1 MQLSPVHLSF
11 ESLTPRKLLSEFK
24 QGKRPEYKHEND
36 DLNKELEILAQ
47 KYKQTMDLQDKSKL
61 IAHEK
66 KVLLDGLK
74 NPEMTLARN
83 YKNVS
88 KFIRPDNKD
97 IVVED
102 ALRLFDATG
111 LNRLVGLS
119 GAFKTTGCENDVEVI
134 KQAYFEIDENSLIGE
149 RAKKY
154 LIIALNKLQF
164 QEPKLKNVVNNTLID
179 MLDKTTNQNLI
190 DEINSILEI
199 QDVNILLN
207 DLQLNPNQ
215 ENNLRFLLL
224 KTKANSNN
232 EITSLLTSILSDK
245 NVSQDVYEVALL
257 GAGKFRSDDNFS
269 ILKSVALDK
278 NIKDVRNREFALQS
292 IALYIK
298 EKPEDVKNILS
309 KVEQEKSIYGSL
321 AKILNDKVNGNY
333 HNQNNRE
340 LRYVKMSKKQIE
352 RFNKNKSKF
361 LLAEDSLNKK
371 QQNACDRF
379 ILPFKKILGQFVNDD
394 YKFLVQADTFTKQN
408 PELAGSRYFE
418 DGAGILNSGD
428 FYDVFDGINS
438 SNYSMMNKYRVSPA
452 SHSNQTGHELGHA
465 LNRMFD
471 ETDMKTI
478 VRLYKNAIKNGKAL
492 DYYAAANYREY
503 FAQGCDAFIS
513 TYKPHK
519 DLLHNHPIAH
529 TKFELLKKDPDLY
542 KFIKKCFKKYH

>member
-11 ESLTPRKLLSEFK
+11 EGLTPRKLLSEFK
-24 QGKRPEYKHEND
+24 QGNRPEYKHEND

-83 YKNVS
+83 YEDIV
-88 KFIRPDNKD
+88 KFIKPEDKD
-97 IVVED
+97 IIVED

-119 GAFKTTGCENDVEVI
+119 GAFKTIGNKNDIDII
-134 KQAYFEIDENSLIGE
+134 KNAYFEISEDTPIGL
-149 RAKKY
+149 RAKNY
-154 LIIALNKLQF
+154 LIIALNRLRSK
-164 QEPKLKNVVNNTLID
+164 EPKLKEAVNNTLLE
-179 MLDKTTNQNLI
+179 MLNKTTNKNLL

-199 QDVNILLN
+199 QNVNVLVN

-215 ENNLRFLLL
+215 ENNLRFLLF
-224 KTKANSNN
+224 KTNANSNS
-232 EITSLLTSILSDK
+232 EITSLLTSILNEK

-278 NIKDVRNREFALQS
+278 NIKEVRNREFALQS

-298 EKPEDVKNILS
+298 EKPDEVKNILS
-309 KVEQEKSIYGSL
+309 QVEQEKSIHGSL
-321 AKILNDKVNGNY
+321 AKILNDKVNGHY
-333 HNQNNRE
+333 HNQDNRE
-340 LRYVKMSKKQIE
+340 FRYLKMSKKQIE
-352 RFNKNKSKF
+352 RFNKNKSRF

-379 ILPFKKILGQFVNDD
+379 ILPFKKLLGQFINDN
-394 YKFLVQADTFTKQN
+394 YKFLVQDDSFTKQN
-408 PELAGSRYFE
+408 SKLAGHRYFQE
-418 DGAGILNSGD
+418 DVGILNVGD
-428 FYDVFDGINS
+428 FYDAFDGINA
-438 SNYSMMNKYRVSPA
+438 SNYSMMNKYRVSPS

-471 ETDMKTI
+471 DSDMKTI
-478 VRLYKNAIKNGKAL
+478 VRLYNNAVKNGKAL

-503 FAQGCDAFIS
+503 FAQGCEAFIS
-513 TYKPHK
+513 IYKPHK
-519 DLLHNHPIAH
+519 DLLYNNPIAH
-529 TKFELLKKDPDLY
+529 TRFELLKKDPELY
-542 KFIKKCFKKYH
+542 KFIKKCLKKYH